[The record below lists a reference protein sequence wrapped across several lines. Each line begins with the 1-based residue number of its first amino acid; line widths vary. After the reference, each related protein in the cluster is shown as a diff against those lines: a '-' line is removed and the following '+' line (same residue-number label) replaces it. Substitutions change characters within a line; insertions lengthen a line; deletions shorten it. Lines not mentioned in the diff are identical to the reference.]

1 MFSFSLCFLIALG
14 ADIYDA
20 GYLNITNID
29 ISTVVIA
36 QMSDLYSNRDEMEC
50 KEFNSFLCEHSSL

>member
-50 KEFNSFLCEHSSL
+50 KEF

>member
-1 MFSFSLCFLIALG
+1 MLLILLYFCHAALG

-20 GYLNITNID
+20 GYLNITNVD

-36 QMSDLYSNRDEMEC
+36 QMSELYSNRDEMEC
-50 KEFNSFLCEHSSL
+50 KKVTRLLILH

>member
-1 MFSFSLCFLIALG
+1 LTSFYAALG

-20 GYLNITNID
+20 GCLNITNID

-36 QMSDLYSNRDEMEC
+36 QMGDLYANREEMEC
-50 KEFNSFLCEHSSL
+50 EFKPKNEFSFRVFIDE